1 MTKKLSIILIKL
13 LFAQALLFQVDLPQL
28 VLCFGDD
35 GHIAIEKTN
44 GSMSEHEGL
53 HFTKAAA
60 VLQTINEAHAD
71 CTDIKLDWHFSN
83 AKIVKLKNKTF
94 RDNTSLYVPF
104 SPLQHA
110 NLFLTRAYT
119 IRPNLN
125 VQTAQVIHTTIL
137 LI

>member
-28 VLCFGDD
+28 VLRFGDD

-44 GSMSEHEGL
+44 GSVSEHEGL

-60 VLQTINEAHAD
+60 VLQTINAAHAD

-83 AKIVKLKNKTF
+83 ANIVKLKNKTLH
-94 RDNTSLYVPF
+94 DNTSLYAPF
-104 SPLQHA
+104 FFLQHA
-110 NLFLTRAYT
+110 YLLLTRAYT
-119 IRPNLN
+119 IQPNLN
-125 VQTAQVIHTTIL
+125 MQTAQMIHTTIL